1 MFVFL
6 GRAGRGRERQRREK
20 CFPKIKSATVLP
32 LALTGQA
39 LSRPE
44 PLWP

>member
-6 GRAGRGRERQRREK
+6 GRGGEGRERQRREK
-20 CFPKIKSATVLP
+20 CFPKIKSAA
-32 LALTGQA
+32 ALTLTRQA
-39 LSRPE
+39 LSCPE